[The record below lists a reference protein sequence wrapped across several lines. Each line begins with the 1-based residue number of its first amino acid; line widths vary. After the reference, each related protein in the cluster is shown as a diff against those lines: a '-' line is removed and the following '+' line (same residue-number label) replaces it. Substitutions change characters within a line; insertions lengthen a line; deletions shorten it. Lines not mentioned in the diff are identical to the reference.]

1 MLVGTYL
8 STKPEAAC
16 FYGCP
21 GVKVHGR
28 IVTNQPR
35 SRRPLDGFGQS
46 SPRPQPHP
54 ISLHSNS
61 IGMPLFDVVEPQP
74 ASAFA
79 ATNRPPPADP

>member
-35 SRRPLDGFGQS
+35 SRRPLDGFGDP
-46 SPRPQPHP
+46 SPNRGPYL

-61 IGMPLFDVVEPQP
+61 IGMPLLDIIEPQAAAP
-74 ASAFA
+74 LP
-79 ATNRPPPADP
+79 ATNRPQPADP